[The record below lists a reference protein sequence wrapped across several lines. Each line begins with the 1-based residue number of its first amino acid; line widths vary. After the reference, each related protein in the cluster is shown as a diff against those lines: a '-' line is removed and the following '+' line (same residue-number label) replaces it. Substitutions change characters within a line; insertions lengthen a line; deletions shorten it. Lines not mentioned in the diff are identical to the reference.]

1 MNCKNSIK
9 HVYPYSS
16 HQDMPLRTY
25 VCLQDVIKASFSDTY
40 YQVLLTIPH
49 CTCLDKSLIYVTLQA
64 YSMMTKKKNIFTV
77 KSFQILKK
85 KIEIHFKISIK
96 RIPRSISSM
105 STHILPTTIY
115 LSLSLSLSLSLFFN
129 HVTVSLN
136 NKLIEHSSLYSFLS
150 KIYMFLIHMN
160 KSTSLDF
167 YFF

>member
-1 MNCKNSIK
+1 MNCKISIK
-9 HVYPYSS
+9 YVYPYSS
-16 HQDMPLRTY
+16 HQNMPLRTY

-49 CTCLDKSLIYVTLQA
+49 CTCLDKSLMYVTLQA
-64 YSMMTKKKNIFTV
+64 YSMMTQKKNIFSV

-85 KIEIHFKISIK
+85 KIEIHSKNQYQTNSKINIK
-96 RIPRSISSM
+96 HVYSYSS
-105 STHILPTTIY
+105 HNY
-115 LSLSLSLSLSLFFN
+115 LSLSLSLSLFFN